1 MPGPLFNKELV
12 NAPLELLYTRRKLF
26 EKIMQNL
33 ARRKIQNSMQA
44 TGDRMAATPEQFGK
58 NLAKNMGQLGGQ
70 MGKQAALPE
79 GLFAGLGGAMTGGAT
94 GLGVGALY
102 GLLSGA
108 LQARKGK
115 RLRGALGGALRG
127 AGGGGLIGAGIGG
140 GLGLGSGLMMPNVF
154 TSNPLQQAA
163 TSMSI
168 AANPISHAAKMTLG
182 ATAGGIGGGY
192 LGNKARKKLIGD
204 KAESEEEEENEGLET
219 EDKTEISPAL
229 KAAGLVPSFQQ
240 AAREGLAGMRGRFK
254 ILENMRGVGDR
265 LLSGDL
271 YPMPSVSKHINIV
284 NRGTG
289 HAADIGAK
297 LERMLKHMRVPA
309 DKIKETVGGAPLTR
323 SGVPP
328 RQMPPEQL
336 RDLYLDAFGR

>member
-1 MPGPLFNKELV
+1 MPSPLFGKELV
-12 NAPLELLYTRRKLF
+12 NVPVDLLYTRRKLL
-26 EKIMQNL
+26 EKILANA
-33 ARRKIQNSMQA
+33 ARRRVQQTIQA
-44 TGDRMAATPEQFGK
+44 TGERMAATPEQFGK
-58 NLAKNMGQLGGQ
+58 NLAQNIGQ
-70 MGKQAALPE
+70 MGKSLGKKASLTE
-79 GLFAGLGGAMTGGAT
+79 GLVASIPGAMTGGAT

-115 RLRGALGGALRG
+115 RLRGAAMGLLRG

-140 GLGLGSGLMMPNVF
+140 GLGLGTGLMMPNVL
-154 TSNPLQQAA
+154 TNDPALQAA
-163 TSMSI
+163 NAVSI
-168 AANPISHAAKMTLG
+168 ARQPISHAAKMTLG
-182 ATAGGIGGGY
+182 AIGGGIGGGY

-204 KAESEEEEENEGLET
+204 QPEEEDDDEGLES
-219 EDKTEISPAL
+219 EDKTEVSPAL

-271 YPMPSVSKHINIV
+271 YPMPPLSKHINVV

-309 DKIKETVGGAPLTR
+309 DTIKDTVGGAAVAR
-323 SGVPP
+323 SGIPP
-328 RQMPPEQL
+328 LKMPPEQL
-336 RDLYLDAFGR
+336 RDLVLGATGR